1 MTSHC
6 HNCGLEYLVA
16 RANAGKT
23 VVCRRCGA
31 QNDGGGGA
39 PPAQSADPAA
49 EARRRAQP
57 LSGAAFTLGERPRAV
72 DARRLDE
79 AYRVAVESKV
89 AAEVAAQREADGGA
103 ARLIKALGIVAASIA
118 VLIVGAVLLVNH
130 LRARPAGVEWA
141 RYQLAVPQITSDL
154 GTGTGF
160 VIEDRG
166 VLWLVTNFHVIEGAR
181 AVDAIF
187 RSPADGSVLF
197 RLPGLAARDF
207 RVHPRFLEVMEIAP
221 DAREFDLAAV
231 SIEAFRPQIERIGVE
246 PLEIAPSADLAV
258 GTRVVALGHVASRA
272 FDLAADGDDEAR
284 GVATHSLFDGLISG
298 VRRASG
304 KPTLVQTSANFSD
317 GCSGGPL
324 MLEESLE
331 VAAVATWGE
340 RNADGTERAGL
351 KFALA
356 ADQVLDIVRAGP
368 SLRAVR
374 ESIVAAAAE
383 PTPPAGVVDEARGWS
398 TFAGFLDLLRFL
410 EREGWTVT
418 ARGIAATDGARLGS
432 FAHRVVGPG
441 SVEVAV
447 LALPRDR
454 AVDLDIVD
462 VSVGG
467 AAGAAWSGFGS
478 NLAVA
483 HGEVVGALL
492 TIPGSDVAASLL
504 AGSDLSIS
512 IGTLFL
518 GEAVDARHLVVV
530 LERATGAQMGPP
542 APSGAK
548 PPATP

>member
-6 HNCGLEYLVA
+6 HTCGLEYLAA
-16 RANAGKT
+16 RANAGKV
-23 VVCRRCGA
+23 VVCKRCGA
-31 QNDGGGGA
+31 KNDGAGGA
-39 PPAQSADPAA
+39 PPAQASDPAA

-72 DARRLDE
+72 DARKLDE

-118 VLIVGAVLLVNH
+118 VLIVGAVFLVNH

-160 VIEDRG
+160 VIEDKG
-166 VLWLVTNFHVIEGAR
+166 ALWLVTNFHVIEGAR

-187 RSPADGSVLF
+187 RSPVDGSVLF
-197 RLPGLAARDF
+197 RLPGIAARDF

-246 PLEIAPSADLAV
+246 PLEIAPSAGLAV

-284 GVATHSLFDGLISG
+284 GVATHSLFDGLISS
-298 VRRASG
+298 VRRAAG

-324 MLEESLE
+324 MLEGSLE

-340 RNADGTERAGL
+340 RNADGSERAGL

-356 ADQVLDIVRAGP
+356 ADQVLEIVRAGP
-368 SLRAVR
+368 ALRSVR

-383 PTPPAGVVDEARGWS
+383 PLPLAGLVDEARAWS
-398 TFAGFLDLLRFL
+398 TFAGFLDFLRFL
-410 EREGWTVT
+410 EREGWTLT
-418 ARGIAATDGARLGS
+418 ARAIGATDGARLGS
-432 FAHRVVGPG
+432 FTHRVVGPG

-454 AVDLDIVD
+454 AIDLDIVD
-462 VSVGG
+462 VVVAGG
-467 AAGAAWSGFGS
+467 TGTPWRGFGS
-478 NLAVA
+478 NLGAA
-483 HGEVVGALL
+483 HGEVVAVAV
-492 TIPGSDVAASLL
+492 TIPGTDVAAHLPAGADLTISL
-504 AGSDLSIS
+504 
-512 IGTLFL
+512 GTRFL
-518 GEAVDARHLVVV
+518 GEPIAARYLVVV
-530 LERATGAQMGPP
+530 LERPASAQMGPP
-542 APSGAK
+542 MPSS
-548 PPATP
+548 TP